1 LTHKTG
7 DLMTV
12 DNPDYYKNN
21 QSKIECIEIFRHLS
35 ACRAAA
41 IKYLWRL
48 GQKDLAENE
57 LKKALWY
64 LRDELQHNANIRYTN
79 QTAKFL
85 LNKMD
90 TLAIYQDENTSQL
103 FFNIV
108 FGNENG
114 LKMAIAAIEGML

>member
-1 LTHKTG
+1 
-7 DLMTV
+7 MTI

-21 QSKIECIEIFRHLS
+21 QSKIECIEITRNISF
-35 ACRAAA
+35 CRASA
-41 IKYLWRL
+41 IKYLWRI
-48 GQKDLAENE
+48 GQKDLTENE

-79 QTAKFL
+79 EKAKFL

-90 TLAIYQDENTSQL
+90 TLALYQDENTRQL